1 MSHLKTGQP
10 MCRAGSCAI
19 RCTEYRCWAKGRG
32 LAATTIDLYAR
43 QVNDC
48 ALWLT
53 GPSVESATLDQL
65 ETYVRSK
72 ASVSHRNLS
81 RSALISYLDFLR
93 SVGALQFNIAR
104 DLAKHR
110 KPKGRPKPLPRER
123 MPDILA
129 AAKQMG
135 PMIEITAILL
145 TYTALRRNEARQLR
159 WDGVASDYLTVVQKG
174 GQQRLVIV
182 HAEVSEAL
190 ERWRPQ
196 CRSSEW
202 VLPSPRVPGQPV
214 SGEWV
219 YGKMKAVGLAV
230 GVPDCRP
237 HRFRH
242 GCLTEY
248 YLMTRDL
255 LATRD
260 FAGHVS
266 ASTTEVYIDVAAD
279 RVRRGVEQLNFRI

>member
-10 MCRAGSCAI
+10 MCKAGSCAI
-19 RCTEYRCWAKGRG
+19 KCTEYRSWAKGRG
-32 LAATTIDLYAR
+32 LSETTIDLYAR

-53 GPSVESATLDQL
+53 DGPVESAALDQL

-93 SVGALQFNIAR
+93 GAGAVKLNIAR
-104 DLAKHR
+104 DLTKFR

-123 MPDILA
+123 MPDILSA
-129 AAKQMG
+129 ATQMG
-135 PMIEITAILL
+135 PMVEITAILL
-145 TYTALRRNEARQLR
+145 TYTALRRNEVRGLR
-159 WDGVASDYLTVVQKG
+159 WDGVARDYLTVIQKG
-174 GQQRLVIV
+174 GQQRLVIA
-182 HAEVSEAL
+182 HPEVFEAL

-196 CRSSEW
+196 CRSTEW
-202 VLPSPRVPGQPV
+202 VLPSPRIPGQPV

-219 YGKMKAVGLAV
+219 YGKMKGVGLAA

-242 GCLTEY
+242 GCLTEF
-248 YLMTRDL
+248 YLLTRDL

-266 ASTTEVYIDVAAD
+266 ASTTEVYIEVALD
-279 RVRRGVEQLNFRI
+279 RTRQGVEQLNFRI